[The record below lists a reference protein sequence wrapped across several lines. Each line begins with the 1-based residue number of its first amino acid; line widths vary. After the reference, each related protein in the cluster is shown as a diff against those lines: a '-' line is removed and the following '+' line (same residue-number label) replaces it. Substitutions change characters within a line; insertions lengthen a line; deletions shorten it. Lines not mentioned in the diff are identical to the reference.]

1 MSAASTQWMEVNG
14 ASLRYGLSGEGGAP
28 VVLVHEAG
36 GAIESWDE
44 VLPHLESRFRV
55 LRYDQRGFGL
65 SEKAASLS
73 FDGVVDDLRALLEQL
88 DLGPCHL
95 AGAAMGAAICLAFA
109 ARHPG
114 RVRSVA
120 VSSPTSCEPLPQAF
134 RDGLAARERA
144 IREGGMRAVAETS
157 LRGAYPEI
165 LRQVAPERFARFRS
179 RWLGNDPDS
188 FIALNRLLPTDIGPE
203 LCRVACPA
211 LVIGCAHDPIR
222 SPADTLRV
230 AKAIPRSRFVE
241 ADSGHFLHLQ
251 SPEKW
256 AALVVP
262 YLHAALEA

>member
-1 MSAASTQWMEVNG
+1 MQFEKEG
-14 ASLRYGLSGEGGAP
+14 KGERQRIAICYTYPQLPIQKEATGPGSIFNQQGGS
-28 VVLVHEAG
+28 VFNRRQH
-36 GAIESWDE
+36 
-44 VLPHLESRFRV
+44 
-55 LRYDQRGFGL
+55 
-65 SEKAASLS
+65 
-73 FDGVVDDLRALLEQL
+73 
-88 DLGPCHL
+88 
-95 AGAAMGAAICLAFA
+95 AAICLAFA

-114 RVRSVA
+114 RVRSVV

-144 IREGGMRAVAETS
+144 IREAGMRAVAETS
-157 LRGAYPEI
+157 LRGSYPET
-165 LRQVAPERFARFRS
+165 LRQVAPERFERFRS

-230 AKAIPRSRFVE
+230 AKAISRSRFVE

-262 YLHAALEA
+262 YFNAALEA